1 MNLCSE
7 PKTIMNKIHSISKLE
22 ADILLVV
29 WGMGG
34 KVTNREVYEVFLK
47 EEIINKE
54 SGFIPYTTIMSTMNQ
69 LAKKKI
75 LKIDRTNKT
84 YTYTSEISRKELTKA
99 IIGSVTEKLL

>member
-69 LAKKKI
+69 LAEKKI
-75 LKIDRTNKT
+75 LKIDRNNKT
-84 YTYTSEISRKELTKA
+84 HIYAAEMNRKELAKA
-99 IIGSVTEKLL
+99 IIKSVAEKLL

>member
-1 MNLCSE
+1 MKS
-7 PKTIMNKIHSISKLE
+7 ISGISKLE
-22 ADILLVV
+22 ANILLIV
-29 WGMGG
+29 WDIGG

-47 EEIINKE
+47 EEIKNKK
-54 SGFIPYTTIMSTMNQ
+54 SDFIPYTTIMSTMNQ
-69 LAKKKI
+69 LAEKKI